1 MAAEHL
7 LTPSPGEVAFGAD
20 LIAGRLDELA
30 RQISGDYRGRDLVL
44 VTVLKGSAI
53 FLADLSRRLT
63 IPHRLDFIA
72 ISAYRGASAGSSGR
86 IRLLK
91 DIDRPVRGAHVLI
104 VEDIVDTGLTLNY
117 LFTHAAVPRRRI
129 RRGVHAARPPLPA
142 ADRDRAALRRIHRP
156 RCVRCGIRVRL
167 PPALPEPAGH
177 PPARTLSSSRTID
190 ATRSRSWRSP

>member
-1 MAAEHL
+1 VSVAAEKL
-7 LTPSPGEVAFGAD
+7 LTPSPGEIAFGAD

-44 VTVLKGSAI
+44 VTVLKGSAM

-91 DIDRPVRGAHVLI
+91 DIDRPVRDAHVLI

-117 LFTHAAVPRRRI
+117 LFTTLRFRGAESVEVCTLLDRPYRRLIEIAPRYVGFTAPDAFVVGYGFDYRQRFRNLPDI
-129 RRGVHAARPPLPA
+129 HLLAR
-142 ADRDRAALRRIHRP
+142 
-156 RCVRCGIRVRL
+156 
-167 PPALPEPAGH
+167 
-177 PPARTLSSSRTID
+177 
-190 ATRSRSWRSP
+190 

>member
-1 MAAEHL
+1 MAAEKL
-7 LTPSPGEVAFGAD
+7 LTPSPGEIAFGAD

-44 VTVLKGSAI
+44 VTVLKGSAM

-91 DIDRPVRGAHVLI
+91 DIDRPVRDCNVVI
-104 VEDIVDTGLTLNY
+104 VEDVVDTGLTLNY
-117 LFTHAAVPRRRI
+117 LLKTLRFRGAASVEVCTLLDRPYRRLTGTQPRYIGFTATDDFVVGYGFDFRQRYRNLPDIHI
-129 RRGVHAARPPLPA
+129 LAR
-142 ADRDRAALRRIHRP
+142 
-156 RCVRCGIRVRL
+156 
-167 PPALPEPAGH
+167 
-177 PPARTLSSSRTID
+177 
-190 ATRSRSWRSP
+190 